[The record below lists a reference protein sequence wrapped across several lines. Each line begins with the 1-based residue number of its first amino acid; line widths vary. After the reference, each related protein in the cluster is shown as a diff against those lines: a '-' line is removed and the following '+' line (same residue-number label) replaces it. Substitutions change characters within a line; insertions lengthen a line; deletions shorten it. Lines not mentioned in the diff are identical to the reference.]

1 MNERGTGMR
10 SARNAQRLRARK
22 KGREAR
28 KPLALASHQIT
39 PPLFLLLAGDKPLV
53 HGIVGRELK
62 RVVERLERGVA
73 IAALERAPNEIVG
86 HAGILGQQRPMDVGA
101 HDVFVQA
108 ALVAALAVVAV
119 AMDDAPERLHALS
132 QVRAAAVILIAH
144 DGLCRD
150 AALDG
155 DVSDKARVA
164 AIRIQVNEREA
175 LDLLVSH
182 EVGVAKQ
189 LVAAADGRKHAAI
202 LDVGRELRA
211 LGEQVLAHDAL
222 LAVRA
227 TADEDDVHVREARA
241 VIDVD
246 LPDLAAD
253 AAPLQALPQHEDVA
267 AVSVEVQQLRVEMR
281 DAQGPLAHRRSPIF
295 SSSALAGHSA
305 E

>member
-1 MNERGTGMR
+1 MAE
-10 SARNAQRLRARK
+10 
-22 KGREAR
+22 
-28 KPLALASHQIT
+28 
-39 PPLFLLLAGDKPLV
+39 
-53 HGIVGRELK
+53 
-62 RVVERLERGVA
+62 
-73 IAALERAPNEIVG
+73 
-86 HAGILGQQRPMDVGA
+86 
-101 HDVFVQA
+101 
-108 ALVAALAVVAV
+108 
-119 AMDDAPERLHALS
+119 
-132 QVRAAAVILIAH
+132 
-144 DGLCRD
+144 
-150 AALDG
+150 
-155 DVSDKARVA
+155 
-164 AIRIQVNEREA
+164 
-175 LDLLVSH
+175 
-182 EVGVAKQ
+182 Q

-246 LPDLAAD
+246 LPDLAAN
-253 AAPLQALPQHEDVA
+253 AAPLEALPQHEDVA

>member
-1 MNERGTGMR
+1 
-10 SARNAQRLRARK
+10 
-22 KGREAR
+22 
-28 KPLALASHQIT
+28 
-39 PPLFLLLAGDKPLV
+39 
-53 HGIVGRELK
+53 
-62 RVVERLERGVA
+62 
-73 IAALERAPNEIVG
+73 
-86 HAGILGQQRPMDVGA
+86 
-101 HDVFVQA
+101 
-108 ALVAALAVVAV
+108 
-119 AMDDAPERLHALS
+119 MDDAPKRLHALS

-155 DVSDKARVA
+155 DVSDKARAA

-182 EVGVAKQ
+182 EVGVAEQ
-189 LVAAADGRKHAAI
+189 LVAATDGRKHAAI

-211 LGEQVLAHDAL
+211 LGEQVLAHDTL